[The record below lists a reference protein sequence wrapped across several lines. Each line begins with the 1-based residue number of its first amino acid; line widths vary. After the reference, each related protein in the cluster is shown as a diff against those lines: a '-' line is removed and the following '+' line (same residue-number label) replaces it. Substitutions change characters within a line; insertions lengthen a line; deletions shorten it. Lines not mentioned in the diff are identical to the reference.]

1 VTQRRRVM
9 HTAAGTR
16 DAAFGAIEWSLL
28 SAIALMWGSSFVLIA
43 VGLES
48 LSPPVITL
56 GRLLLG
62 AAAIALVPRAR
73 LPVERGDMVPIAL
86 LGITWM
92 AVPFTLFP
100 LAQQWVDSSIA
111 GLINGSTPLFAGV
124 FAAALLARRPA
135 LPQVAGLTL
144 GFAGVVVIT
153 VQSIEGGDQSALG
166 LAMLVLAA
174 ACYGFSLNISV
185 PLVQR
190 YGSLRVLL
198 RAQLV
203 AIVTVTPF
211 GLWGLG
217 SSSFSWDALGA
228 VAFLG
233 VLSTGLAMVLMT
245 ELAKRAG
252 ATRASVTI
260 YVVPFVAVA
269 LGATLRSER
278 ITVMSLVGGLLIVA
292 GAWSSSRRERPTSVG
307 PPHSPSAA
315 AADDEAISA
324 PAAPPAP

>member
-1 VTQRRRVM
+1 MTTRRRVIR
-9 HTAAGTR
+9 TSVGTR
-16 DAAFGAIEWSLL
+16 DAAFGPLEWSLL
-28 SAIALMWGSSFVLIA
+28 STIALMWGSSFVLIA

-48 LSPPVITL
+48 LSPPVITS

-62 AAAIALVPRAR
+62 AMAIALVPRAR
-73 LPVERGDMVPIAL
+73 RPVEREDMLPIAL

-92 AVPFTLFP
+92 AVPFLLFP

-124 FAAALLARRPA
+124 FAAMLLAHRPA
-135 LPQVAGLTL
+135 LPQVAGLAL
-144 GFAGVVVIT
+144 GFAGVAVIT
-153 VQSIEGGDQSALG
+153 VQSIEGGHQSPAG
-166 LAMLVLAA
+166 IAMLVLAA

-185 PLVQR
+185 PLVQK

-203 AIVTVTPF
+203 AIAAVAPF
-211 GLWGLG
+211 GLWGLR
-217 SSSFSWDALGA
+217 SSSFAWPAFGA

-233 VLSTGLAMVLMT
+233 VLSTGVAMVLMT

-260 YVVPFVAVA
+260 YVVPFVAVT
-269 LGATLRSER
+269 LGATLRSEQ
-278 ITVMSLVGGLLIVA
+278 ITVVSLIGGLLIVL
-292 GAWSSSRRERPTSVG
+292 GAWSSSRRERPTAA
-307 PPHSPSAA
+307 PPPVSP
-315 AADDEAISA
+315 